1 MEQLYKS
8 KKQLKAEERI
18 AIREQ
23 FLGEKKVAEIHSRWE
38 SAQIQAA
45 TWQSVLDH
53 ATNIYNEHKEELEAE
68 VITQTEEQIQERQ
81 KQISDF
87 LMTEKD
93 LYLESMGI
101 QADWYL
107 AYE

>member
-8 KKQLKAEERI
+8 NHQKKIESRI

-23 FLGEKKVAEIHSRWE
+23 LLADRNNAEITSRWE

-53 ATNIYNEHKEELEAE
+53 ATEIYNEHKEELEEE
-68 VITQTEEQIQERQ
+68 VITQTEEQIKERQ
-81 KQISDF
+81 QQITDF

-93 LYLESMGI
+93 LYLEAMGI
-101 QADWYL
+101 QAD
-107 AYE
+107 

>member
-1 MEQLYKS
+1 MTDDIFIKS
-8 KKQLKAEERI
+8 NKQLKTEERI

-23 FLGEKKVAEIHSRWE
+23 FLGEKRVAAITQRWE
-38 SAQIQAA
+38 KAQIDAA

-53 ATNIYNEHKEELEAE
+53 AVGLYNEHKEELDEE
-68 VITQTEEQIQERQ
+68 MTTQTKAQIDERQ
-81 KQISDF
+81 KQISEF

-101 QADWYL
+101 QSD
-107 AYE
+107 

>member
-1 MEQLYKS
+1 MDQLYKS
-8 KKQLKAEERI
+8 NRQKKIESRI

-23 FLGEKKVAEIHSRWE
+23 LLADRKLAEINSRWE

-53 ATNIYNEHKEELEAE
+53 ATEIYNEHKEELEEE
-68 VITQTEEQIQERQ
+68 VITQTEEQIKERQ
-81 KQISDF
+81 QQITDF

-93 LYLESMGI
+93 LYLEAMGI
-101 QADWYL
+101 QAD
-107 AYE
+107 